1 MLSPLSRGFDWAIAR
16 LKVAIAV
23 PPFISLVLS
32 VFVRKTL
39 MSMSISLPT
48 RLLLLLVG
56 TVPLH
61 LFVAP
66 AWGNTHDSTLS
77 SAKAAV
83 LAADRSNPGI
93 ASKSGGGAV
102 EAIAPIVPVALDVP
116 PSTEAADLLPES
128 TENGIEIGQNAPIEE
143 PVEPTDEPTDQE
155 EPIVEAGDFSF
166 RLDPRLPPPTALLG
180 SIRPRVT
187 RTAIKV
193 TGLSLPVSARLAT
206 GEFSY
211 FQLGLEGGERIAAFD
226 LGYVSTTDFPRRGFA
241 VNFSN
246 QRSFFPAFRGGD
258 NEVELPNGDDPWL
271 HRLGGGA
278 EIFIP
283 LGNAFESALGVNYQR
298 VSVRDDAFTS
308 ALTPLDELGNQ
319 LVVNDNEGI
328 DDVVTLNF
336 FARQD
341 TRDDAIF
348 PTEGSIIGFGVDQG
362 FVLEDEDAI
371 FTRLSGNYT
380 RLLPIDFFGFEPG
393 PRTLILNVQSGI
405 ILGDVPPYEAFN
417 LGGPASVRGFN
428 GGGVSTGS
436 AFIQGSVEYRF
447 PILSL
452 SLFNQDIP
460 IRGTVFVDY
469 ATDFGTADEV
479 IGEPAEVRDK
489 PGSGLGFGLGLH
501 AQTSFGL
508 GRLEFAVTDDDSSEL
523 IITVGDRF

>member
-1 MLSPLSRGFDWAIAR
+1 MP
-16 LKVAIAV
+16 V
-23 PPFISLVLS
+23 
-32 VFVRKTL
+32 
-39 MSMSISLPT
+39 SISLPT

-56 TVPLH
+56 TLPMH

-66 AWGNTHDSTLS
+66 AWGNTHDSALS
-77 SAKAAV
+77 VAKATAP
-83 LAADRSNPGI
+83 DESHSNPVSSEPGGQAVAETI
-93 ASKSGGGAV
+93 ALPAATNES
-102 EAIAPIVPVALDVP
+102 IAPDVP
-116 PSTEAADLLPES
+116 TSTQAADLLPGN
-128 TENGIEIGQNAPIEE
+128 TARGIEIGQNAPIEE
-143 PVEPTDEPTDQE
+143 PTEPTDEPTDQE

-166 RLDPRLPPPTALLG
+166 RFDPRLPPPTALLG
-180 SIRPRVT
+180 STRPRVT
-187 RTAIKV
+187 RTGVKI

-211 FQLGLEGGERIAAFD
+211 FQLALEGGEHIVAFD
-226 LGYVSTTDFPRRGFA
+226 LGYVSTTDFPRRGFG

-258 NEVELPNGDDPWL
+258 DEVELPNGDDPWL

-283 LGNAFESALGVNYQR
+283 LGESFESALGVNYQR

-308 ALTPLDELGNQ
+308 DLAPLDEFGNQ
-319 LVVNDNEGI
+319 LVINEDEGI

-336 FARQD
+336 AARRD
-341 TRDDAIF
+341 TRDDRIF
-348 PTEGSIIGFGVDQG
+348 PTEGTILGFGVDQG

-371 FTRLSGNYT
+371 FTRFSGNYT
-380 RLLPIDFFGFEPG
+380 QLLPIDFFGFDPG
-393 PRTLILNVQSGI
+393 PRTLILNVQSGL
-405 ILGDVPPYEAFN
+405 ILGDVPPYEGFN
-417 LGGPASVRGFN
+417 LGGRSSVRGFS
-428 GGGVSTGS
+428 GGGVSTGT
-436 AFIQGSVEYRF
+436 AFIQGTVEYRF

-452 SLFNQDIP
+452 SVFDQAIP

-469 ATDFGTADEV
+469 ATDFGTADDV

-508 GRLEFAVTDDDSSEL
+508 GRLEFAITDDDSSEL